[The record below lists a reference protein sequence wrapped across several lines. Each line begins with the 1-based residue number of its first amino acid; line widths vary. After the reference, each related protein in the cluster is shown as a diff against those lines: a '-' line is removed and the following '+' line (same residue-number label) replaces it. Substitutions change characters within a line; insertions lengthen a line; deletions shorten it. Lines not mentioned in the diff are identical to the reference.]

1 MSRLHI
7 EELLPYFQGVKR
19 LGDRHYKAL
28 CPCHNDHEPSL
39 DILEKDGKILM
50 ACPVCEADGRRVM
63 ETLSL
68 PVKELFA
75 EQRRSERGEKP
86 PGVDYCYTDSLK
98 KSRYYVWNDKKQAY
112 KKCFCWYHKRG
123 AEWVKGLPK
132 ENGRSISP
140 PLYKQNN
147 IEWAKQHGKVLYL
160 VEGEKDVDTLTKK
173 LRLPAICSPHGAA
186 TAKNPAKKWDSAYN
200 ALFTGADVAVIPD
213 NDEAGQAFARY
224 VAGQLLPVARSV
236 KVLDL
241 TAEWKELPTKGDIT
255 DVYESE
261 TPDSG
266 KTIAETVLLRL
277 EALTDRTA
285 EYVPPAHEQEAA
297 PTHPVWTSGSGDS
310 RKLNEQMYVTEFI
323 AQKQVRCINNKLY
336 SVDGAIEDGK
346 ARQLIIRDILPY
358 VKTNHGDKAEKL
370 LRGIKALCYT
380 EPPKPDIERLH
391 FQNGTLS
398 KDENEQFT
406 VFSEEK
412 DFCLNRFP
420 VKYDPNAPKPER
432 FLRYLQD
439 VYQGDDQI
447 TIQQYC
453 GYCLLPTTILQK
465 ALIIIGEGGE
475 GKSVLGAILNG
486 VLGKDNCYNE
496 SIGTLQKAF
505 GVANVEGKLLFIDD
519 DLSESALTNARMFKN
534 LVTNKTT
541 ISAEK
546 KFVQG
551 NEILSFVR
559 FLCFGNF
566 TLQALYDLSEGFQR
580 RQLILQAK
588 PKDPD
593 RIDDPFIDREILEN
607 EAEGVMMWLLEG
619 LNMLIQNNWQITI
632 SERTKE
638 KSEDFKRENDSV
650 TLFLTECRG
659 ICIEE
664 GERAHSR
671 SLYTAYER
679 FCDENALTA
688 LREQSFL
695 NVLRTKGRRFH
706 IHRLSNP
713 FSLRTPSGSLLARGF
728 EGIGIRDSYI
738 YVNRCGMP

>member
-63 ETLSL
+63 ETLGL

-186 TAKNPAKKWDSAYN
+186 TVKNPAKKWGSAYN

-224 VAGQLLPVARSV
+224 VAGQLLPVAQSV

-241 TAEWKELPTKGDIT
+241 TEEWKELPAKGDIT

-266 KTIAETVLLRL
+266 KTIAETVTLRL
-277 EALTDRTA
+277 EALTIRTA
-285 EYVPPAHEQEAA
+285 EYVPTAPAKEA

-370 LRGIKALCYT
+370 LRSIKALCYT
-380 EPPKPDIERLH
+380 EPPKPDTEHLH
-391 FQNGTLS
+391 FANGTLS
-398 KDENEQFT
+398 KDKDGLFT

-453 GYCLLPTTILQK
+453 GYCLLPTTVLQK

-486 VLGKDNCYNE
+486 VIGEDNCYNE
-496 SIGTLQKAF
+496 SISTLQKAF

-546 KFVQG
+546 KFVQS
-551 NEILSFVR
+551 NQILSFVR
-559 FLCFGNF
+559 FVCFGNF

-588 PKDPD
+588 PKEPD
-593 RIDDPFIDREILEN
+593 RIDNPFIDREILEN

-619 LNMLIQNNWQITI
+619 LNALIQNNWQITV

-638 KSEDFKRENDSV
+638 KSDSFKRENDSV
-650 TLFLTECRG
+650 LLFLTECRG

-671 SLYTAYER
+671 MLFTAYER

-695 NVLRTKGRRFH
+695 NALRTKGRQFQ
-706 IHRLSNP
+706 IHRLDNP
-713 FSLRTPSGSLLARGF
+713 FTLRKPGGSSVLARGF
-728 EGIGIRDSYI
+728 EGIGIRESYI
-738 YVNRCGMP
+738 YVSRCGMP

>member
-63 ETLSL
+63 ETLGL

-98 KSRYYVWNDKKQAY
+98 KSRYYVWNDKKQVY

-186 TAKNPAKKWDSAYN
+186 TAKNPAKKWDGAYN
-200 ALFTGADVAVIPD
+200 ALFSGADVAVIPD

-224 VAGQLLPVARSV
+224 VAGQLLPVAQSV

-241 TAEWKELPTKGDIT
+241 TEEWKELPAKGDIT

-266 KTIAETVLLRL
+266 KTIAETVALRL
-277 EALTDRTA
+277 VALTNRTA
-285 EYVPPAHEQEAA
+285 EYVPTAPAKEA

-370 LRGIKALCYT
+370 LRSIKALCYT
-380 EPPKPDIERLH
+380 EPPKPDTKRLH
-391 FQNGTLS
+391 FANGTLS
-398 KDENEQFT
+398 KDKDGLFT

-453 GYCLLPTTILQK
+453 GYCLLPTTVLQK

-486 VLGKDNCYNE
+486 VIGEDNCYNE
-496 SIGTLQKAF
+496 SISTLQKAF

-546 KFVQG
+546 KFVQS
-551 NEILSFVR
+551 NQIISFVR
-559 FLCFGNF
+559 FVCFGNF

-580 RQLILQAK
+580 RQLILQVK
-588 PKDPD
+588 PKEPD
-593 RIDDPFIDREILEN
+593 RVEDPFIDHEILEN

-619 LNMLIQNNWQITI
+619 LNALIQNNWQITV

-638 KSEDFKRENDSV
+638 KSDSFKRENDSV
-650 TLFLTECRG
+650 LLFLTECDG
-659 ICIEE
+659 IKLGE
-664 GERAHSR
+664 GLRAHCTG
-671 SLYTAYER
+671 LYTAYEH
-679 FCDENALTA
+679 FCRDNMLTPLKERNFLAALK
-688 LREQSFL
+688 
-695 NVLRTKGRRFH
+695 TKGRTAG
-706 IHRLSNP
+706 ITKIGYP
-713 FSLRTPSGSLLARGF
+713 FELINKNGRKKARGF
-728 EGIGIRDSYI
+728 EGISVSDSYI
-738 YVNRCGMP
+738 CLNY